1 MKYGPIVFLS
11 AFFALAASWFGL
23 VMTPQVQLGRE
34 QQETNIVNTAELY
47 PLGRPG
53 LARQGLEVY
62 RADGCN
68 YCHSQQVG
76 QTGITA
82 DVVLTEVGSNAPAV
96 AEALNK
102 SRAGTKDATAA
113 GLAGGLPKTVA
124 RAVSMDVA
132 ESVAKVLKGA
142 GAKAQITLVPVGP
155 DIARGWGLRRSVPA
169 DFLFDSPVMLGSQRI
184 GPDLANV
191 GLRSPDANV
200 LLQHL
205 YAPRAT
211 VKDSAMPAYRFLF
224 EKKKVE
230 RYPSADALQLPAD
243 FAPPAGY
250 EIVPKPEAKAL
261 VAYLQSLRAETPLF
275 EAPFTQAS
283 APANTNAPAK

>member
-23 VMTPQVQLGRE
+23 VMMPQVQLGVGG
-34 QQETNIVNTAELY
+34 QETTLVNTAELY

-62 RADGCN
+62 RANGCN

-76 QTGITA
+76 QTGMTA
-82 DVVLTEVGSNAPAV
+82 DVVLIEVGTNAPAV
-96 AEALNK
+96 ADALNHSK
-102 SRAGTKDATAA
+102 AGITDATAA

-124 RAVSMDVA
+124 RGVSIDA
-132 ESVAKVLKGA
+132 ADAISKALKSA
-142 GAKAQITLVPVGP
+142 GAKAQVTLIPVGP
-155 DIARGWGLRRSVPA
+155 EITRGWGLRRSVAA
-169 DFLFDSPVMLGSQRI
+169 DYLFDSTVMLGSQRV

-191 GLRSPDANV
+191 GLRSPDANA
-200 LLQHL
+200 LLAHL
-205 YAPRAT
+205 YAPHST

-224 EKKKVE
+224 QKKKID
-230 RYPSADALQLPAD
+230 RQPSSDALQLSAD
-243 FAPPAGY
+243 FAPAAGY
-250 EIVPKPEAKAL
+250 EIVPTPEAKAL

-275 EAPFTQAS
+275 EAPFTPAS
-283 APANTNAPAK
+283 APVNTNAPAK